1 MPQADAHELRPLQTL
16 SEGRYRVVKVGKARG
31 RGIRMRATTTRMP
44 THHQR
49 THIAQELNR
58 GGTAVVYEAEDLHTR
73 HPSTNQPTPVA
84 LKVMNTREGVMQM
97 PVKAVKREIELAS
110 QMRDAVAAAAAGR
123 NPNITAAAAMEM
135 QLGQRHIVQLLDV
148 FAHEGRSLVIVWE
161 LVRGVDLLD
170 LLNECGGRM
179 KEEMAARYVRQLL
192 RGVTYMH
199 ANGLCHRDLKP
210 ENCMVDRATDRL
222 KIIDF
227 GLSKHLDSAVTLGV
241 GTPDYMAPEL
251 LSGPAGMANPN
262 GRYDAVAVDV
272 WAIGVMLYLCV
283 TGVYPF
289 EDPAHPDDVSRTL
302 HNIRSGRARA
312 LPADVSVECRDVI
325 ASMLRRRPER
335 RITLAQLAQHP
346 WVTRHETPSTPTTP
360 LTGSGHHHHR
370 HVFAANTAPATPPAP
385 SPASAHAHSSTSA
398 ASTPAPSSSER
409 HASFPFKAHAER
421 AKNFF
426 QKMRR

>member
-1 MPQADAHELRPLQTL
+1 MTQTNDIKQAAAAPPPSSSSSAGLDSTVMMMTDSNNNTGSAAAAPSSSQAAAAHELKPNQTL
-16 SEGRYRVVKVGKARG
+16 SSGRYRVIK
-31 RGIRMRATTTRMP
+31 
-44 THHQR
+44 
-49 THIAQELNR
+49 ELNR
-58 GGTAVVYEAEDLHTR
+58 GGTAVVYEAVDVSNNNL
-73 HPSTNQPTPVA
+73 PVA

-110 QMRDAVAAAAAGR
+110 QMRDAMAAAAAGK
-123 NPNITAAAAMEM
+123 NPNVSAALAKEM

-210 ENCMVDRATDRL
+210 ENCMIDRKTDRL

-227 GLSKHLDSAVTLGV
+227 GLSKHLDSAITLGV
-241 GTPDYMAPEL
+241 GTPDYMSPEL
-251 LSGPAGMANPN
+251 LNGPAGMANPN
-262 GRYDAVAVDV
+262 GKYDAVAVDV
-272 WAIGVMLYLCV
+272 WAIGVMLYLIV

-289 EDPAHPDDVSRTL
+289 EDPSHPDDVSRTL
-302 HNIRSGRARA
+302 SNIRNGRARP
-312 LPADVSVECRDVI
+312 LPPDVTTECRDCI

-335 RITLAQLAQHP
+335 RINLQQLSQHV
-346 WVTRHETPSTPTTP
+346 WLTKHEAVAPPTPTTP
-360 LTGSGHHHHR
+360 AHPR
-370 HVFAANTAPATPPAP
+370 HPSQVATPKTSGSINKSTST
-385 SPASAHAHSSTSA
+385 SPGQSSTPPTTNRSQ
-398 ASTPAPSSSER
+398 
-409 HASFPFKAHAER
+409 SFQAGFKSFLD
-421 AKNFF
+421 KL
-426 QKMRR
+426 KPGK